1 MKLGV
6 QLLLIPMFTGAVALS
21 GGGLNAWL
29 MQREAQANAAATG
42 LDFDELRGIGQVQV
56 QLGQMHAGV
65 YRTVALIASLDE
77 AAVQTY
83 RGSLNKQA
91 DGLDKALLLLGQARP
106 DDQKLSQGLARAQ
119 GQLKTYVK
127 QADAA
132 VDMASVDPNTGVA
145 AMQSANTSFDAISQT
160 MKEVGSHV
168 DDAAG
173 TELAASAQ
181 RSQRQTWW
189 LLLASALATSLAV
202 LGSAVLMRRVAGAL
216 RQASMLAE
224 AVAAGD
230 LSAPP
235 ASSRDDEIGDLQRAL
250 GSMVSKLRGSMHTV
264 QLAAQQIAQAGA
276 EIASGNQ
283 DLSQR
288 TEQTASNLQQAA
300 SSLEELT
307 GTVRESAGASAQAS
321 ALATTARQV
330 ALLGGEAVT
339 KVVSTMQD
347 IHASSQKIADIIG
360 VIDGI
365 AFQTNIL
372 ALNAAVEAARAG
384 EQGRGFA
391 VVAGEVRNLAQRSAA
406 AAREIKALIGQSNE
420 RVATGARQVQQA
432 GATMGEI
439 VGSVQRVAQIISEL
453 TLAASEQS
461 SGLGQV
467 NSAVNRLDGMTQQNA
482 ALVEQSAA
490 AAEQLSL
497 QARSLT
503 DLVAKFRLSAVD
515 KA

>member
-264 QLAAQQIAQAGA
+264 QLAAQQIA
-276 EIASGNQ
+276 ISM
-283 DLSQR
+283 SQC
-288 TEQTASNLQQAA
+288 
-300 SSLEELT
+300 
-307 GTVRESAGASAQAS
+307 
-321 ALATTARQV
+321 
-330 ALLGGEAVT
+330 
-339 KVVSTMQD
+339 
-347 IHASSQKIADIIG
+347 
-360 VIDGI
+360 
-365 AFQTNIL
+365 
-372 ALNAAVEAARAG
+372 
-384 EQGRGFA
+384 
-391 VVAGEVRNLAQRSAA
+391 
-406 AAREIKALIGQSNE
+406 
-420 RVATGARQVQQA
+420 
-432 GATMGEI
+432 
-439 VGSVQRVAQIISEL
+439 
-453 TLAASEQS
+453 
-461 SGLGQV
+461 
-467 NSAVNRLDGMTQQNA
+467 
-482 ALVEQSAA
+482 
-490 AAEQLSL
+490 
-497 QARSLT
+497 
-503 DLVAKFRLSAVD
+503 
-515 KA
+515 